1 MAGVHGAASAAGPRH
16 YDSPRI
22 SDDCLATRT
31 QLARVA
37 TLLLILLAILAL
49 VDIWEVVVGAGLR
62 IALAI
67 AVVTIL
73 ALIVGH
79 LMGGP
84 DRDTR
89 TAVAISSAVR
99 NPGLALLVA
108 TLNAASPAINAAV
121 LAYFVFSALT
131 VIPYVI
137 WRRRAA
143 SSSQRER

>member
-1 MAGVHGAASAAGPRH
+1 
-16 YDSPRI
+16 
-22 SDDCLATRT
+22 
-31 QLARVA
+31 
-37 TLLLILLAILAL
+37 
-49 VDIWEVVVGAGLR
+49 VVVGAGLR